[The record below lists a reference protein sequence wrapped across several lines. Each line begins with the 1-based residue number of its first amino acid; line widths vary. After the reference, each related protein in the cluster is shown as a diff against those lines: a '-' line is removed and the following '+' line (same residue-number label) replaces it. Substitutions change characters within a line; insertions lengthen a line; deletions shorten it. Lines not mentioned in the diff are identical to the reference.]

1 MIMLEPPQVR
11 VVKIPDSNARI
22 EMYMM
27 DCAGQSIFNQV
38 EQNKEHYENASCVRP
53 PRAAAASWPERAPP
67 ASRPHS
73 RAFSVLRRQVRRRL
87 SLIHI

>member
-38 EQNKEHYENASCVRP
+38 EQNKEHYENASCVR
-53 PRAAAASWPERAPP
+53 RRAPP
-67 ASRPHS
+67 RGSRP
-73 RAFSVLRRQVRRRL
+73 RAP
-87 SLIHI
+87 LI